1 MIEPRTQQK
10 EQAELLHDLLG
21 KMRLIGTNGKLNM
34 PTGIGKSMIVTL
46 AANKMVDEGVNVVYA
61 SGMTALVE
69 QMREFQPKFRTVT
82 FREFNDID
90 QTEDPVDV
98 VLYDD
103 VRPMDFGNGILAIR
117 L

>member
-21 KMRLIGTNGKLNM
+21 KMRMVGTSGKLNM
-34 PTGIGKSMIVTL
+34 PTGIGKSMIITL
-46 AANKMVDEGVNVVYA
+46 AANKLVDEGVNVVYA
-61 SGMTALVE
+61 SSMTVMVE
-69 QMREFQPKFRTVT
+69 QMREFQPNFRTVT

-90 QTEDPVDV
+90 LTEDPVDV

-103 VRPMDFGNGILAIR
+103 VRSMDFGDNILAIQ